1 MGDRA
6 SERGL
11 GGFARL
17 GSELG
22 SSADHSCLSA
32 APCWLLAGTAGTRG
46 RGLRGSHLPRGQA
59 RSEKSCPPPR
69 PVRPHGRSP
78 CPRKGRDKGQT
89 DVHFSSALRRW
100 TPWSLVLFCILN
112 GLEVTGKLGL
122 LKMPGEFSL
131 ENDAL
136 KAEAPYFKAVLTYQG
151 CLLSITMNQAWQWWG
166 WGQGGRDGLQQ

>member
-32 APCWLLAGTAGTRG
+32 APAGCLRAQRARVDEACAGLTCPG
-46 RGLRGSHLPRGQA
+46 ASQA
-59 RSEKSCPPPR
+59 RSEKSWPPPT
-69 PVRPHGRSP
+69 PTVRPHGPSP
-78 CPRKGRDKGQT
+78 CLRKGREKGQT

-112 GLEVTGKLGL
+112 GLEVTEKLRL
-122 LKMPGEFSL
+122 LKIPGEFSL
-131 ENDAL
+131 ENDDHIS
-136 KAEAPYFKAVLTYQG
+136 KP
-151 CLLSITMNQAWQWWG
+151 CLSIKG
-166 WGQGGRDGLQQ
+166 VY

>member
-32 APCWLLAGTAGTRG
+32 APCWLLADTAGTRG
-46 RGLRGSHLPRGQA
+46 RGLRGSHLPWGQPGPLRKILA
-59 RSEKSCPPPR
+59 TPHP

-78 CPRKGRDKGQT
+78 CLRKGREKGQT
-89 DVHFSSALRRW
+89 DVHFCSALRRW

-112 GLEVTGKLGL
+112 GLEVAGKLRL
-122 LKMPGEFSL
+122 LKIPGEFSL
-131 ENDAL
+131 ENDDHISKL
-136 KAEAPYFKAVLTYQG
+136 
-151 CLLSITMNQAWQWWG
+151 CLSIKG
-166 WGQGGRDGLQQ
+166 VY